1 MVRTTGA
8 VGSREVV
15 TAAGI
20 DECATVVVLGDST
33 GHLRVLDI
41 SAGIDTSSPDAVAA
55 SFKEVGALGHTLHL
69 LGDMIPG
76 RFMLPT
82 TTAAAEKQF
91 ELGLAGCSG
100 SVVSWISVSV
110 STSEADFGVVP

>member
-1 MVRTTGA
+1 MVGIAGA
-8 VGSREVV
+8 VGSQEVV

-55 SFKEVGALGHTLHL
+55 SFKQVGALG
-69 LGDMIPG
+69 P
-76 RFMLPT
+76 
-82 TTAAAEKQF
+82 
-91 ELGLAGCSG
+91 
-100 SVVSWISVSV
+100 
-110 STSEADFGVVP
+110 